1 MFSYLD
7 FNDPST
13 HHHSSCCLDIYG
25 FAVFYHHIR
34 TDNNKKK
41 KEKEMYKG
49 HWAEEVVCVQCQT
62 LSLWISFVP
71 TEPGRGKWSAESDMM
86 NVTWQFASFNF
97 FFFFVVLPL
106 FIIMDNIKEHLD
118 STRYFLISFEV
129 ECCCWLYFTFYENCA
144 AH

>member
-1 MFSYLD
+1 
-7 FNDPST
+7 
-13 HHHSSCCLDIYG
+13 
-25 FAVFYHHIR
+25 
-34 TDNNKKK
+34 
-41 KEKEMYKG
+41 MYKG
-49 HWAEEVVCVQCQT
+49 HWAEEVVCVVVPDVIVVNFL
-62 LSLWISFVP
+62 LSDRAGEENDRPRRTWWMWLGISP
-71 TEPGRGKWSAESDMM
+71 HST
-86 NVTWQFASFNF
+86 F